1 VIPRSYERSTFS
13 CGEVG
18 LGGVKEDGFHEF
30 LRLSSHDLLSQE
42 RVVALARKLTA
53 GQRALELLDAGVT
66 DAEQRRRLVKEVR
79 RGREA
84 RDELLLHNLRLVLS
98 ITGRYKVEGLS
109 PEDLFQEGVLGL
121 MHAIEKFDPDMGW
134 RLSTYATWW
143 IRQSVER
150 AIADKARLIRLPV
163 YVHQRL
169 LRLLRARDALIGKKG
184 RATLDDLVDAT
195 GFQPSVVRELLQL
208 TSGTAS
214 LDDVVG
220 DGLTTLGELQFD
232 QRAPSPEDLVFG
244 QLTADEVNQLLERLP
259 DRQAEVIRLRFGVDD
274 DKPRTLEEIGSRY
287 GVTRERIRQIEMKAM
302 ETLRRLVSPE
312 AGS

>member
-1 VIPRSYERSTFS
+1 ML
-13 CGEVG
+13 GEG
-18 LGGVKEDGFHEF
+18 RRATPALGH
-30 LRLSSHDLLSQE
+30 R
-42 RVVALARKLTA
+42 
-53 GQRALELLDAGVT
+53 
-66 DAEQRRRLVKEVR
+66 VR

-98 ITGRYKVEGLS
+98 ITGRCKVEGLS

-121 MHAIEKFDPDMGW
+121 MRAIEKFDPDKGW

-169 LRLLRARDALIGKKG
+169 LRVLRGREALIGKRG
-184 RATLDDLVDAT
+184 RAMLDDLVVAI

-208 TSGTAS
+208 ASGTAS

-220 DGLTTLGELQFD
+220 DGLITLGELQVD
-232 QRAPSPEDLVFG
+232 QRAPSPEDLVFE
-244 QLTADEVNQLLERLP
+244 QVAADEVDQLLRELP
-259 DRQAEVIRLRFGVDD
+259 DPQAAVIRLRFGVDD
-274 DKPRTLEEIGSRY
+274 DKPLTLEEIGSRY
-287 GVTRERIRQIEMKAM
+287 GMTRERIRQIEMKAM